1 MSERLFSHHN
11 HTDRLSNIFFHI
23 PDELLLFLFLSLEE
37 EDFFALSTSPF
48 DMISGSVVYECLHEM
63 RMKLTITVNISLNWN
78 EFSSFDPMEQEFIV
92 QPHNTMG
99 LTAGAII

>member
-11 HTDRLSNIFFHI
+11 HSHRPFNTLFDI

-37 EDFFALSTSPF
+37 EDFFALSTSLL
-48 DMISGSVVYECLHEM
+48 DMFSGSVVYECLYEIT

-78 EFSSFDPMEQEFIV
+78 EFSCFDPVDQEFIL
-92 QPHNTMG
+92 QPHVHVG
-99 LTAGAII
+99 LTASR